1 MEGSSKVGLESLYH
15 ETNRSIS
22 DTHAALAQLNNY
34 SNYGGGDYGSTQQN
48 KGLQARKIEGSI
60 NTINRY
66 ALFHRHISNNR
77 YCKFLCKMNH
87 M

>member
-1 MEGSSKVGLESLYH
+1 MEGSSKMGLESLYH

-66 ALFHRHISNNR
+66 TIFHLHVCNNR
-77 YCKFLCKMNH
+77 YFLQNELYVTA
-87 M
+87 

>member
-1 MEGSSKVGLESLYH
+1 MGLESLYH

-48 KGLQARKIEGSI
+48 KGFQARKIEGSI

-66 ALFHRHISNNR
+66 TIFHLHVCNNR
-77 YCKFLCKMNH
+77 YYNILLQNELYVTTQ
-87 M
+87 

>member
-1 MEGSSKVGLESLYH
+1 MGLESLYH
-15 ETNRSIS
+15 ETNRCIS

-66 ALFHRHISNNR
+66 AILHRHICNYR
-77 YCKFLCKMNH
+77 YYNVLRKANYM
-87 M
+87 